1 MRQAIVMEL
10 FICDTCKKGEVRP
23 KVIERDW
30 VAVPDGEYITN
41 DYCGEEC
48 AFTAE
53 EQDKAR
59 SKSKTI
65 EEEANAPHGL

>member
-1 MRQAIVMEL
+1 MRQTIIIEA
-10 FICDTCKKGEVRP
+10 FTCDICGKIEVRQR
-23 KVIERDW
+23 VIERDW